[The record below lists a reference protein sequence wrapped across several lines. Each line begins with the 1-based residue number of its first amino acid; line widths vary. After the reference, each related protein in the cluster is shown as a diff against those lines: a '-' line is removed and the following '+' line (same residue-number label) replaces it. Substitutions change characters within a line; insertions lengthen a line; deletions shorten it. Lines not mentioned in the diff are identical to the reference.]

1 MYAWRK
7 LVCQGLLCNILGL
20 KSLIKDET
28 SYKNSENPSS
38 IYLILTNNPR
48 SFQNSCVIQT
58 GLSDF
63 HRMAVTAMKTSFK
76 RLKPRVINYKSIN
89 LLKTNYFEK
98 NYYLNYQ
105 IQL

>member
-7 LVCQGLLCNILGL
+7 LVCQGFLCNTLGL

-98 NYYLNYQ
+98 NYYLNCQ